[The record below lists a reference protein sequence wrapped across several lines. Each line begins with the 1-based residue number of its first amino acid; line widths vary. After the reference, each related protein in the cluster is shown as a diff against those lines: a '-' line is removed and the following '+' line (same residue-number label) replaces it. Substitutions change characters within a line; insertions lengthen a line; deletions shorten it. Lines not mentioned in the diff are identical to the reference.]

1 MGALFRSGVALIVL
15 GFILIGAGYYML
27 AHPGSVKERSVVER
41 QVVVW
46 FGSAKVD
53 PGAYVY
59 KEFTV
64 PSGAEDPRL
73 ELTLAVKGGQGNDI
87 DVRVETAGGE
97 ELYDEKVSLYAER
110 TVALPGAGLYKL
122 VLSNTFSL
130 VSTKY
135 VKGNATL
142 VYGEPVIN
150 ERESETAG
158 VTVAM
163 AGWAILGLGMIIAAI
178 ARIRGWMSR
187 KRF

>member
-27 AHPGSVKERSVVER
+27 AHPGTVKESSVVER

-46 FGSAKVD
+46 FGSAQVD

-73 ELTLAVKGGQGNDI
+73 ELTL
-87 DVRVETAGGE
+87 
-97 ELYDEKVSLYAER
+97 
-110 TVALPGAGLYKL
+110 
-122 VLSNTFSL
+122 
-130 VSTKY
+130 
-135 VKGNATL
+135 
-142 VYGEPVIN
+142 VYGEPVIS
-150 ERESETAG
+150 ERESESAG